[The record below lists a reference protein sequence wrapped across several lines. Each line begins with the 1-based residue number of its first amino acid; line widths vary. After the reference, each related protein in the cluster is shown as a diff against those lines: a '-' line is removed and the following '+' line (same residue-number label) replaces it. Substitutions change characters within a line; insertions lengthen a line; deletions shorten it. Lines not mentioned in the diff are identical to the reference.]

1 MLATGA
7 ELGLVEA
14 GPEVFEVL
22 RIEAGTPVFG
32 KDITEKNLP
41 QEIGRDARAIN
52 FVKGCYLGQETVAR
66 LDALGHVNQ
75 ILRGLVFE
83 PGALARS
90 PVHLESEGKNVG
102 VASSCAFS
110 PVRNA
115 PVALVIVRTSQ
126 MAPGTISASRLRIP
140 ALRSARSSATFLF
153 CRPSSMFRGLEK
165 SRKLSR
171 ALLCVCA

>member
-1 MLATGA
+1 MLAAGGD
-7 ELGLVEA
+7 LGLVEA
-14 GPEVFEVL
+14 GPSVFEVL

-83 PGALARS
+83 PGSACPPSGAT
-90 PVHLESEGKNVG
+90 LEDGDKRVG
-102 VASSCAFS
+102 VVTSSAFS
-110 PVRNA
+110 PTRNA
-115 PVALVIVRTSQ
+115 TVALGMVRTSH
-126 MAPGTISASRLRIP
+126 AEPGTKVTIRVGDGQAPIVATVSEMPIL
-140 ALRSARSSATFLF
+140 AR
-153 CRPSSMFRGLEK
+153 G
-165 SRKLSR
+165 
-171 ALLCVCA
+171 